1 MENRLLVS
9 SPPYLKNGETAHCLM
24 FDVLIAV
31 VPIIAASTF
40 FFGPRALWIMFWGM
54 FAAVATEAVIQILF
68 KAPGFKFRPFV
79 YNFLVN
85 DDITVLDGS
94 AMVTGMLLAL
104 SLPPSAPFWMPAVGA
119 FVGIAFGKQAF
130 GGVGYNIFNPALIG
144 RAFLL
149 AAWPGKAT
157 AWTAPIEWS
166 ALAQSIGI
174 NPSSWLVDGVSTATP
189 LSILKLEG
197 QTTSVLQVLV
207 GNTAGSLGE
216 TSAIAILIGGAYL
229 LYKGTVTWYV
239 PVSYIGSAILL
250 SFLLGQNP
258 LFHLFAGSL
267 LFGAFF
273 YATDVVSSP
282 VTKLGRIIFGAGAGV
297 LTIVIRV
304 FGGFPEGVCYSI
316 LLMNAVTPLI
326 DRYTRRLPKSAVR
339 SNLAGESFTPEG

>member
-9 SPPYLKNGETAHCLM
+9 SPPYIKNGETAHCLM
-24 FDVLIAV
+24 FDVLIAA
-31 VPIIAASTF
+31 VPLIAASAF
-40 FFGPRALWIMFWGM
+40 FFGPRALWLMFWGI
-54 FAAVATEAVIQILF
+54 FAAFATEAIIQILF

-94 AMVTGMLLAL
+94 AMVTGLLLAL

-119 FVGIAFGKQAF
+119 FVAIAFGKQVF

-157 AWTAPIEWS
+157 AWTAPIDWS
-166 ALAQSIGI
+166 AGAQGIGF

-189 LSILKLEG
+189 LTLLKLEG
-197 QTTSVLQVLV
+197 KTTSVLQMLV

-229 LYKGTVTWYV
+229 LYKGTVSWYV
-239 PVSYIGSAILL
+239 PLSYIGSAMIL
-250 SFLLGQNP
+250 SFILGQNP
-258 LFHLFAGSL
+258 IFHLFAGSL

-273 YATDVVSSP
+273 YATDVVTSP
-282 VTKLGRIIFGAGAGV
+282 VTKLGRIIYGSGAGV
-297 LTIVIRV
+297 LTIVIRI
-304 FGGFPEGVCYSI
+304 FGGFPEGGCYSI
-316 LLMNAVTPLI
+316 LLMNAVPPLI
-326 DRYTRRLPKSAVR
+326 DRYTRGLPKSAAR
-339 SNLAGESFTPEG
+339 NTLSGESLSPKG